1 MTLHKRGINRIVFT
15 LSILGIM
22 MAIYVLQSFLKQA
35 PIVCISS
42 GCEIVRKH
50 PASYP
55 WGIPVPAFGLV
66 GYSILFICAFLRTL
80 HLKRYV
86 HHALTNTMI
95 AVSIFGTG
103 FVSWF
108 TYIEITVIKGICMW
122 CAISGINM
130 VVTMSLL
137 LYERICLKNTQ
148 EENA

>member
-1 MTLHKRGINRIVFT
+1 MTLHKSWTNRIIFV
-15 LSILGIM
+15 LSILGII

-35 PIVCISS
+35 PIVCISN
-42 GCEIVRKH
+42 GCEAVRKH

-55 WGIPVPAFGLV
+55 WGIPVPVFGLV
-66 GYSILFICAFLRTL
+66 GYTILCLSSFIRTFQ
-80 HLKRYV
+80 LKKQAM
-86 HHALTNTMI
+86 HHIANTMI
-95 AVSIFGTG
+95 AVGIFGAG

-130 VVTMSLL
+130 VVVLSLL
-137 LYERICLKNTQ
+137 LYERFLPHRTP